1 MTAIKELLLEFIG
14 SYELIPDA
22 VGLSAID
29 FPWIISGLLLILCV
43 WGTFGL
49 LRKFMEVLF

>member
-1 MTAIKELLLEFIG
+1 MTAIKELLFEFIG

-43 WGTFGL
+43 WGAFGL
-49 LRKFMEVLF
+49 LRKLMEVLF